1 MPCYTEPLSLRLP
14 HSPPPTRPLFTSFLK
29 FSHLQLSPLYQ
40 TPPFVSLLHPPAAPN
55 LHVIPELAAPTLRV
69 RNPNPNP
76 LRQGNGNPNP
86 NPTSNPPGSVP
97 MHTPLPHIGMPF
109 CFPVH
114 LPCRLLM
121 TLPLPPN
128 ADNTMV
134 PFLTILLFPHLSFS
148 CQPCSC

>member
-1 MPCYTEPLSLRLP
+1 MRCYTQPLGLRLP

-86 NPTSNPPGSVP
+86 TSNPPGSVP
-97 MHTPLPHIGMPF
+97 MHTPLPPHPYRDALLLPSPPSLPATYDTTTAPQMPPTPWYH
-109 CFPVH
+109 FPRYCYSH
-114 LPCRLLM
+114 PSY
-121 TLPLPPN
+121 
-128 ADNTMV
+128 A
-134 PFLTILLFPHLSFS
+134 
-148 CQPCSC
+148 CQPCS